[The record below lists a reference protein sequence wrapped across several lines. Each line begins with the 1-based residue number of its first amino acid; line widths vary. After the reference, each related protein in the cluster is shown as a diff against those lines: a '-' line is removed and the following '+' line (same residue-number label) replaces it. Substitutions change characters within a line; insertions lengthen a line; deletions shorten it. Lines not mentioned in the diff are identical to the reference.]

1 MRQSAVWALGASTL
15 ALATVSCGG
24 AAVGGEDAGGDDAQ
38 VDVEADGGAV
48 DGQSPDADTEASV
61 QTDAPDEAAA
71 HDARTCDVFIGVD
84 YGAPPCR

>member
-24 AAVGGEDAGGDDAQ
+24 AAVEGEDAGGGDAQ
-38 VDVEADGGAV
+38 VEAEEAAV
-48 DGQSPDADTEASV
+48 DGQSPDADTEASA
-61 QTDAPDEAAA
+61 QADAPDEAAA